1 MPLMG
6 SLYIG
11 KSGLQTSQ
19 NALNTTAHN
28 MSNADT
34 VGYVRQQVMLGT
46 SIYNTIKV
54 DFKAV
59 SNQQIGLGVEYSK
72 TRQVREYF
80 LDKTYRQ
87 ELGRCEFYT
96 VSKDALE
103 EIEFLLDEMN
113 GEAFQNSLDN
123 LWTAVQELTKDPSS
137 AVTQGLLI
145 ERCSEFLA
153 RADSVYEGLKAY
165 QLNLNE
171 TIQQKVDDIN
181 DHAKKIKELNDK
193 IRFIEV
199 GGFEEANDLRDA
211 RNQLVDELAGMANIS
226 YSEDIDGNIC
236 IQLEGEDLVK
246 RDVVYEIGLDTDENT
261 GFYTPFW
268 IHNATFTK
276 DEDGNRIYNIT
287 GAEVYNLEM
296 VISSDLNTDV
306 GSLKSTLLARGDHI
320 ANFTDLEEGNYK
332 NSISQSVVMNVMA
345 EFDRLIH
352 NIATEMNKV
361 LHNAAEKAYEA
372 GDKTYLRDKNGNP
385 IQIFQKIA
393 TPGYDENHEYI
404 SEGPPYDDHGKLY
417 TIDNIKINQD
427 LLQQPTLLG
436 FVMADDSVDFDTM
449 TAMKATFMAENNVLN
464 PTVKKSSSF
473 IDYYGDL
480 VSQIANSGS
489 VYGSILSN
497 QQETVDSTFSAREQ
511 IIGVSHDEELT
522 NMVKY
527 QNAYNASSRYINVI
541 DEMLEHILNTLGV

>member
-28 MSNADT
+28 MSNSDT
-34 VGYVRQQVMLGT
+34 VGYVRQQALLGT
-46 SIYNTIKV
+46 SIYNTIKTDV
-54 DFKAV
+54 HAV

-72 TRQVREYF
+72 TRQVRDYF
-80 LDKTYRQ
+80 LDLTYRK
-87 ELGRCEFYT
+87 ESGRCEFYT
-96 VSKDALE
+96 VSRDALE

-113 GEAFQNSLDN
+113 GETFQGSLEN
-123 LWTAVQELTKDPSS
+123 LWTSVQELAKDPSS

-153 RADSVYEGLKAY
+153 RADSVYSGLKDY

-171 TIQQKVDDIN
+171 SIKAKVDTIN
-181 DHAKKIKELNDK
+181 DHAKQIKELNDR
-193 IRFIEV
+193 IRYIEV

-211 RNQLVDELAGMANIS
+211 RNQLVDELAAMANIS
-226 YSEDIDGNIC
+226 YSEDVDGNIC

-246 RDVVYEIGLDTDENT
+246 RDVVYEIGLQTDATT

-268 IHNATFTK
+268 VHNATWTLNSEGYRVY
-276 DEDGNRIYNIT
+276 DIT
-287 GAEVYNLEM
+287 GAEVYDMEQ

-306 GSLKSTLLARGDHI
+306 GSLKATLLARGDHV
-320 ANFTDLEEGNYK
+320 ANYTDLKEENYK
-332 NSISQSVVMNVMA
+332 NSVSQSVVMNVMA
-345 EFDRLIH
+345 EFDQLIH
-352 NIATEMNKV
+352 NIATAMNKV
-361 LHNAAEKAYEA
+361 LADAAEKAAAE
-372 GDKTYLRDKNGNP
+372 GDSKYLRDANGNP

-393 TPGYDENHEYI
+393 
-404 SEGPPYDDHGKLY
+404 SEGYNEDGTYMEEEDGVHEKLY
-417 TIDNIKINQD
+417 TIDNLQINQL

-436 FVMADDSVDFDTM
+436 FVKEDESVDFDTM
-449 TAMKATFMAENNVLN
+449 TAMKAAFMAENNVLN
-464 PTVKKSSSF
+464 PTVKKQSSF
-473 IDYYGDL
+473 MDYYGDL
-480 VSQIANSGS
+480 VSQVANTGS
-489 VYGSILSN
+489 VYGSILTN

>member
-11 KSGLQTSQ
+11 KSGLQTGQ

-28 MSNADT
+28 MSNSDT
-34 VGYVRQQVMLGT
+34 VGYVRQQVLLGT
-46 SIYNTIKV
+46 SIYNTIKT
-54 DFKAV
+54 DIHAV

-72 TRQVREYF
+72 TRQVRDYF
-80 LDKTYRQ
+80 LDLTYRK
-87 ELGRCEFYT
+87 ESGRCEFYT
-96 VSKDALE
+96 VSRDALE

-113 GEAFQNSLDN
+113 GETFQGSLDN
-123 LWTAVQELTKDPSS
+123 LWTAVQELSKDPSS

-153 RADSVYEGLKAY
+153 RADSVYSGLKDY

-171 TIQQKVDDIN
+171 TVKAKVDKIN
-181 DHAKKIKELNDK
+181 DHAEQIKTLNDR
-193 IRFIEV
+193 IRYIEV

-211 RNQLVDELAGMANIS
+211 RNQLVDELAAMANIS
-226 YSEDIDGNIC
+226 YSEDVDGNIC

-246 RDVVYEIGLDTDENT
+246 RDVVYKIGLDTDPST

-268 IHNATFTK
+268 IHNATWTLNS
-276 DEDGNRIYNIT
+276 DGDRVYDIT
-287 GAEVYNLEM
+287 GAEVFNMEQ

-320 ANFTDLEEGNYK
+320 ANFTDLQEENYK
-332 NSISQSVVMNVMA
+332 NSVSQSVVMNVMA
-345 EFDRLIH
+345 EFDQLIH
-352 NIATEMNKV
+352 NIATAMNKV
-361 LHNAAEKAYEA
+361 LADNADTTT
-372 GDKTYLRDKNGNP
+372 GYLCDPVTGQP

-393 TPGYDENHEYI
+393 SDAYDANGNFIEEKPYTEHER
-404 SEGPPYDDHGKLY
+404 LY
-417 TIDNIKINQD
+417 TIDNLQINQL

-436 FVMADDSVDFDTM
+436 FIKPDESIDYDTM
-449 TAMKATFMAENNVLN
+449 TAMKQAFMAESNVLN
-464 PTVKKSSSF
+464 PTVKKQSNF
-473 IDYYGDL
+473 VDYYGDL
-480 VSQIANSGS
+480 VSQVANSGS
-489 VYGSILSN
+489 VYGSILTN

-511 IIGVSHDEELT
+511 VIGVSHDEELT

-527 QNAYNASSRYINVI
+527 QNAYNAASRYINVI

>member
-28 MSNADT
+28 MSNSDT

-113 GEAFQNSLDN
+113 GETFQGSLDN
-123 LWTAVQELTKDPSS
+123 LWTAVQELSKDPSS

-153 RADSVYEGLKAY
+153 RADSVYEGLKEY

-181 DHAKKIKELNDK
+181 DHAKKIKELNDR
-193 IRFIEV
+193 IRYIEV

-226 YSEDIDGNIC
+226 YSEDVDGNIC

-246 RDVVYEIGLDTDENT
+246 RDVVYEIGLDTDETT

-268 IHNATFTK
+268 IHNATFTL
-276 DEDGNRIYNIT
+276 DQDGNRIYDIT
-287 GAEVYNLEM
+287 GAEVYNLEQI
-296 VISSDLNTDV
+296 ISSDLNTDV

-320 ANFTDLEEGNYK
+320 ANFTDLKPENYK

-345 EFDRLIH
+345 EFDQLIH
-352 NIATEMNKV
+352 NIATAMNKV
-361 LHNAAEKAYEA
+361 LADAADTDT
-372 GDKTYLRDKNGNP
+372 GYLCDPTTGQP

-393 TPGYDENHEYI
+393 SAGYNADGTYMEENEALL
-404 SEGPPYDDHGKLY
+404 GTLY
-417 TIDNIKINQD
+417 TVDNLRINQL

-436 FVMADDSVDFDTM
+436 FVKPDDSVDFDTM
-449 TAMKATFMAENNVLN
+449 TAMKAAFLAESNVLN

-480 VSQIANSGS
+480 ISQIANSGA
-489 VYGSILSN
+489 VYGSILTN

>member
-28 MSNADT
+28 MSNSDT
-34 VGYVRQQVMLGT
+34 VGYVRQQVLLGT
-46 SIYNTIKV
+46 SIYSTIKV

-72 TRQVREYF
+72 TRQVRDYF

-113 GEAFQNSLDN
+113 GETFQSSLDN

-153 RADSVYEGLKAY
+153 RADSVYSGLKEY

-171 TIQQKVDDIN
+171 SIKSKVDVIN
-181 DHAKKIKELNDK
+181 DYAKQIKELNDK
-193 IRFIEV
+193 IRHIEV

-211 RNQLVDELAGMANIS
+211 RNQLIDELAGMGNIS
-226 YSEDIDGNIC
+226 YSEDVEGNIC

-246 RDVVYEIGLDTDENT
+246 RDVVYEIGLDMDETT

-268 IHNATFTK
+268 IHNATFTL
-276 DEDGNRIYNIT
+276 DQDGNRIYDIT
-287 GAEVYNLEM
+287 GAEVYNLEL

-306 GSLKSTLLARGDHI
+306 GSLKSTLLARGDHV
-320 ANFTDLEEGNYK
+320 ANYTDLKEENYK

-345 EFDRLIH
+345 EFDQLIH
-352 NIATEMNKV
+352 NIATTMNKV
-361 LHNAAEKAYEA
+361 LADSADPAT
-372 GDKTYLRDKNGNP
+372 GYLCDPSTGLP
-385 IQIFQKIA
+385 IQIFEKIGSN
-393 TPGYDENHEYI
+393 GYNADGTYMEENE
-404 SEGPPYDDHGKLY
+404 DVLNTLY
-417 TIDNIKINQD
+417 TVDNIRINQK

-436 FVMADDSVDFDTM
+436 FVKADDSVDFDTM
-449 TAMKATFMAENNVLN
+449 TALKEAFMAESNVLN
-464 PTVKKSSSF
+464 PTVKKQSSF

-489 VYGSILSN
+489 VYGSILTN

-522 NMVKY
+522 NMVKF

>member
-28 MSNADT
+28 MSNSDT
-34 VGYVRQQVMLGT
+34 VGYVRQQALLGT
-46 SIYNTIKV
+46 SIYNTIKTDV
-54 DFKAV
+54 HAV

-72 TRQVREYF
+72 TRQVRDYF
-80 LDKTYRQ
+80 LDLTYRK
-87 ELGRCEFYT
+87 ESGRCEFYT
-96 VSKDALE
+96 VSRDALE

-113 GEAFQNSLDN
+113 GETFQGSLEN
-123 LWTAVQELTKDPSS
+123 LWTSVQELAKDPSS

-153 RADSVYEGLKAY
+153 RADSVYSGLKDY

-171 TIQQKVDDIN
+171 SIKAKVDTIN
-181 DHAKKIKELNDK
+181 DHAKQIKELNDR
-193 IRFIEV
+193 IRYIEV

-211 RNQLVDELAGMANIS
+211 RNQLVDELAAMANIS
-226 YSEDIDGNIC
+226 YSEDVDGNIC

-246 RDVVYEIGLDTDENT
+246 RDVVYEIGLQTDATT

-268 IHNATFTK
+268 VHNATWTLNSEGYRVY
-276 DEDGNRIYNIT
+276 DIT
-287 GAEVYNLEM
+287 GAEVYDMEQ

-306 GSLKSTLLARGDHI
+306 GSLKATLLARGDHV
-320 ANFTDLEEGNYK
+320 ANYTDLKEENYK
-332 NSISQSVVMNVMA
+332 NSVSQSVVMNVMA
-345 EFDRLIH
+345 EFDQLIH
-352 NIATEMNKV
+352 NIATAMNKV
-361 LHNAAEKAYEA
+361 LADAAEKAAAE
-372 GDKTYLRDKNGNP
+372 GDSKYLRDANGNP

-393 TPGYDENHEYI
+393 
-404 SEGPPYDDHGKLY
+404 SEGYNEDGTYMEEEDGGHEKLY
-417 TIDNIKINQD
+417 TIDNLQINQL

-436 FVMADDSVDFDTM
+436 FVKEDESVDFDTM
-449 TAMKATFMAENNVLN
+449 TAMKAAFMAENNVLN
-464 PTVKKSSSF
+464 PTVKKQSSF
-473 IDYYGDL
+473 MDYYGDL
-480 VSQIANSGS
+480 VSQVANTGS
-489 VYGSILSN
+489 VYGSILTN

>member
-34 VGYVRQQVMLGT
+34 TGYVRQQVLLGT
-46 SIYNTIKV
+46 SIYNTIKTDV
-54 DFKAV
+54 NSV
-59 SNQQIGLGVEYSK
+59 SNQQIGLGVTYSK
-72 TRQVREYF
+72 TRQVRDYF
-80 LDKTYRQ
+80 LDLTYRK
-87 ELGRCEFYT
+87 ESGRCEFYT
-96 VSKDALE
+96 VSRDALE

-113 GEAFQNSLDN
+113 GETFQSSLDN
-123 LWTAVQELTKDPSS
+123 LWTSVQELSKDPSN

-153 RADSVYEGLKAY
+153 RADSVYSGLKDY

-171 TIQQKVDDIN
+171 TIKEKVDTIN
-181 DHAKKIKELNDK
+181 DHAKQIKELNDR

-199 GGFEEANDLRDA
+199 GGFEEANDLRDM
-211 RNQLVDELAGMANIS
+211 RNQLIDDLAAMANIS
-226 YSEDIDGNIC
+226 YSEDVDGNVC

-246 RDVVYEIGLDTDENT
+246 RDVVYEIGLDTDPTT

-268 IHNATFTK
+268 IHNATW
-276 DEDGNRIYNIT
+276 ELNSDGVRVYDIT
-287 GAEVYNLEM
+287 GAEVYDLEQ

-320 ANFTDLEEGNYK
+320 ANYTDLKEENYK

-345 EFDRLIH
+345 EFDQLVH
-352 NIATEMNKV
+352 NIATAMNKV
-361 LHNAAEKAYEA
+361 LADAAEKAYAE
-372 GDKTYLRDKNGNP
+372 GDTTYLRDANGNP
-385 IQIFQKIA
+385 IQIFQKIGSD
-393 TPGYDENHEYI
+393 GYDADHNYI
-404 SEGPPYDDHGKLY
+404 EEDETRNATLY
-417 TIDNIKINQD
+417 TVDNLQINQL

-436 FVMADDSVDFDTM
+436 FIRSDESIDYDTM
-449 TAMKATFMAENNVLN
+449 TAMKEAFMAENNVLN
-464 PTVKKSSSF
+464 PTVKKQSNF
-473 IDYYGDL
+473 VDYYGDL
-480 VSQIANSGS
+480 VSQVANSGS
-489 VYGSILSN
+489 VYGSILTN

-511 IIGVSHDEELT
+511 IIGVSYDEELT

-527 QNAYNASSRYINVI
+527 QNAFNASSRYINVI
-541 DEMLEHILNTLGV
+541 DEMLEHIINTLGM

>member
-11 KSGLQTSQ
+11 KSGLQTGQ

-28 MSNADT
+28 MSNSDT
-34 VGYVRQQVMLGT
+34 VGYVRQQVLLGT
-46 SIYNTIKV
+46 SIYNTIKTDV
-54 DFKAV
+54 HAV

-72 TRQVREYF
+72 TRQVRDYF
-80 LDKTYRQ
+80 LDLTYRK
-87 ELGRCEFYT
+87 ESGRCEFYT

-113 GEAFQNSLDN
+113 GETFQGSLEN
-123 LWTAVQELTKDPSS
+123 LWTAVQELSKDPGS

-153 RADSVYEGLKAY
+153 RADSVYSGLKDY
-165 QLNLNE
+165 QLNLNQTVKTKVE
-171 TIQQKVDDIN
+171 TIN
-181 DHAKKIKELNDK
+181 EHAEQIKTLNDR
-193 IRFIEV
+193 IRYIEV

-211 RNQLVDELAGMANIS
+211 RNQLVDELAAMANIS
-226 YSEDIDGNIC
+226 YSEDVDGNIC

-246 RDVVYEIGLDTDENT
+246 RDVVYKIGLDTDPST

-268 IHNATFTK
+268 IHNATWTLNS
-276 DEDGNRIYNIT
+276 DGERVYDIS
-287 GAEVYNLEM
+287 GAKVFDMEQ

-320 ANFTDLEEGNYK
+320 ANFTDLEEENYK

-352 NIATEMNKV
+352 NIATTMNKV
-361 LHNAAEKAYEA
+361 LADNADVTT
-372 GDKTYLRDKNGNP
+372 GYLCDPVTGQP
-385 IQIFQKIA
+385 LQIFQKIA
-393 TPGYDENHEYI
+393 SDGYDASGNFIEE
-404 SEGPPYDDHGKLY
+404 EPYTDHARLY
-417 TIDNIKINQD
+417 TIDNLQINQK

-436 FVMADDSVDFDTM
+436 FIKPDESIDYDTM
-449 TAMKATFMAENNVLN
+449 TEMKEAFMAESNVLN
-464 PTVKKSSSF
+464 PTVKKYSNF
-473 IDYYGDL
+473 VDYYGDL
-480 VSQIANSGS
+480 ISQVANSGS
-489 VYGSILSN
+489 VYGSILTN

-511 IIGVSHDEELT
+511 VIGVSHDEELT

-527 QNAYNASSRYINVI
+527 QNAYNAASRYINVI

>member
-11 KSGLQTSQ
+11 KSGLQTGQ

-28 MSNADT
+28 MSNSDT
-34 VGYVRQQVMLGT
+34 VGYVRQQVLLGT
-46 SIYNTIKV
+46 SIYNTIKTDV
-54 DFKAV
+54 HAV

-72 TRQVREYF
+72 TRQVRDYF
-80 LDKTYRQ
+80 LDLTYRK
-87 ELGRCEFYT
+87 ESGRCEFYT
-96 VSKDALE
+96 VSRDALE
-103 EIEFLLDEMN
+103 EVEFLLDEMN
-113 GEAFQNSLDN
+113 GETFQGSLDN
-123 LWTAVQELTKDPSS
+123 LWTAVQELSKDPSS

-153 RADSVYEGLKAY
+153 RADSVYSGLKDY

-171 TIQQKVDDIN
+171 TVKAKVETIN
-181 DHAKKIKELNDK
+181 SHAEQIKNLNDR
-193 IRFIEV
+193 IRYIEV

-211 RNQLVDELAGMANIS
+211 RNQLVDELAAMANIS
-226 YSEDIDGNIC
+226 YSEDVDGNIC

-246 RDVVYEIGLDTDENT
+246 RDVVYKIGLDTDPST

-268 IHNATFTK
+268 IHNATWTLNS
-276 DEDGNRIYNIT
+276 DGERVYDIS
-287 GAEVYNLEM
+287 GAEVFNMEQ

-320 ANFTDLEEGNYK
+320 ANFTDLEEENYK

-345 EFDRLIH
+345 EFDQLIH
-352 NIATEMNKV
+352 NIATTMNKV
-361 LHNAAEKAYEA
+361 LADNADPAT
-372 GDKTYLRDKNGNP
+372 GYLCDQTTGNP

-393 TPGYDENHEYI
+393 SDAYDANGNFIEEK
-404 SEGPPYDDHGKLY
+404 PYTEHARLY
-417 TIDNIKINQD
+417 TIDNLQINQL

-436 FVMADDSVDFDTM
+436 FIKQDESIDYDTM
-449 TAMKATFMAENNVLN
+449 TAMKEAFMAESNVLN
-464 PTVKKSSSF
+464 PTVKKHSNF
-473 IDYYGDL
+473 VDYYGDL
-480 VSQIANSGS
+480 VSQVANSGS

-511 IIGVSHDEELT
+511 VIGVSHDEELT

-527 QNAYNASSRYINVI
+527 QNAYNAASRYINVI

>member
-11 KSGLQTSQ
+11 KSGLQTGQ

-28 MSNADT
+28 MSNSDT
-34 VGYVRQQVMLGT
+34 VGYVRQQVLLGT
-46 SIYNTIKV
+46 SIYNTIKT
-54 DFKAV
+54 DIHAV

-72 TRQVREYF
+72 TRQVRDYF
-80 LDKTYRQ
+80 LDLTYRK
-87 ELGRCEFYT
+87 ESGRCEFYT
-96 VSKDALE
+96 VSRDALE

-113 GEAFQNSLDN
+113 GETFQGSLDN
-123 LWTAVQELTKDPSS
+123 LWTAVQELSKDPSS

-153 RADSVYEGLKAY
+153 RADSVYSGLKDY

-171 TIQQKVDDIN
+171 TVKAKVDKIN
-181 DHAKKIKELNDK
+181 DHAEQIKTLNDR
-193 IRFIEV
+193 IRYIEV

-211 RNQLVDELAGMANIS
+211 RNQLVDELAAMANIS
-226 YSEDIDGNIC
+226 YSEDVDGNIC

-246 RDVVYEIGLDTDENT
+246 RDVVYKIGLDTDPST

-268 IHNATFTK
+268 IHNATWTLNS
-276 DEDGNRIYNIT
+276 DGDRVYDIT
-287 GAEVYNLEM
+287 GAEVFNMEQ

-320 ANFTDLEEGNYK
+320 ANFTDLQEENYK
-332 NSISQSVVMNVMA
+332 NSVSQSVVMNVMA
-345 EFDRLIH
+345 EFDQLIH
-352 NIATEMNKV
+352 NIATTMNKV
-361 LHNAAEKAYEA
+361 LADNADTTT
-372 GDKTYLRDKNGNP
+372 GYLCDPVTGQP

-393 TPGYDENHEYI
+393 SDAYDANGNFIEEKPYTEHER
-404 SEGPPYDDHGKLY
+404 LY
-417 TIDNIKINQD
+417 TIDNLQINQL

-436 FVMADDSVDFDTM
+436 FIKPDESIDYDTM
-449 TAMKATFMAENNVLN
+449 TAMKQAFMAESNVLN
-464 PTVKKSSSF
+464 PTVKKQSNF
-473 IDYYGDL
+473 VDYYGDL
-480 VSQIANSGS
+480 VSQVANSGS
-489 VYGSILSN
+489 VYGSILTN

-511 IIGVSHDEELT
+511 VIGVSHDEELT

-527 QNAYNASSRYINVI
+527 QNAYNAASRYINVI

>member
-46 SIYNTIKV
+46 SIYSTIKV

-113 GEAFQNSLDN
+113 GETFQGSLDN
-123 LWTAVQELTKDPSS
+123 LWTAVQELAKDPSS

-153 RADSVYEGLKAY
+153 RADSVYEGLKEY

-181 DHAKKIKELNDK
+181 DHAKKIKELNDR
-193 IRFIEV
+193 IRYIEV

-226 YSEDIDGNIC
+226 YSEDVDGNIC

-246 RDVVYEIGLDTDENT
+246 RDVVYEIGLDTDETT
-261 GFYTPFW
+261 GFFTPFW
-268 IHNATFTK
+268 IHNAKFTL
-276 DEDGNRIYNIT
+276 DVDGNRVYNIT
-287 GAEVYNLEM
+287 GAEVYDLEM

-306 GSLKSTLLARGDHI
+306 GSLKSTLLARGDHV

-352 NIATEMNKV
+352 NITTAMNGV
-361 LHNAAEKAYEA
+361 LEDAANKAAAA
-372 GDKTYLRDKNGNP
+372 GDTTYLRDENGNP

-393 TPGYDENHEYI
+393 TDGYDENHNFIPE
-404 SEGPPYDDHGKLY
+404 EPYDDHGKLY
-417 TIDNIKINQD
+417 TVDNLRINQK

-449 TAMKATFMAENNVLN
+449 TAMKQAFMAENNVLN
-464 PTVKKSSSF
+464 PTVKKASSF
-473 IDYYGDL
+473 INYYGDL
-480 VSQIANSGS
+480 ISQIANSGA
-489 VYGSILSN
+489 VYGSILTN

>member
-11 KSGLQTSQ
+11 QSGLQTSQ

-34 VGYVRQQVMLGT
+34 VGFVRQQVLQGT
-46 SIYNTIKV
+46 RIYNTIKV

-59 SNQQIGLGVEYSK
+59 ANQQVGLGVNYSK
-72 TRQVREYF
+72 TRQVRDYF

-87 ELGRCEFYT
+87 ELGRQEFYT
-96 VSKDALE
+96 VSRDALE

-113 GEAFQNSLDN
+113 GETFQNSLDN

-145 ERCSEFLA
+145 ERCAEFLD
-153 RADSVYEGLKAY
+153 RADSVYEGLMDY
-165 QLNLNE
+165 QNNLNS
-171 TIQQKVDDIN
+171 TIQNKVKTIN
-181 DHAKKIKELNDK
+181 EHAQAIKDLNDR

-211 RNQLVDELAGMANIS
+211 RNQLIDELAGMANIS
-226 YSEDIDGNIC
+226 YTEDPEGNVC

-246 RDVVYEIGLDTDENT
+246 RDVVYEIGLDMDPET

-268 IHNATFTK
+268 IHNAPFTLNEEGEREY
-276 DEDGNRIYNIT
+276 DIEN
-287 GAEVYNLEM
+287 ALVYDMEQ

-306 GSLKSTLLARGDHI
+306 GSLKSTLIARGDHV
-320 ANFTDLEEGNYK
+320 ATFKDLEEENYT
-332 NSISQSVVMNVMA
+332 NSVTQSVIMNVQA
-345 EFDRLIH
+345 EFDQLIH
-352 NIATEMNKV
+352 NIATTMNKV
-361 LHNAAEKAYEA
+361 LADAAEAAYAA
-372 GDKTYLRDKNGNP
+372 GDTTYLRDKNGNP

-393 TPGYDENHEYI
+393 TEGYDENGDFIE
-404 SEGPPYDDHGKLY
+404 EDDSIYNWY
-417 TIDNIKINQD
+417 TIDNLKINQE

-436 FVMADDSVDFDTM
+436 FILHDDSVDYDTM
-449 TAMKATFMAENNVLN
+449 AKIKEAFMAETNTLN
-464 PTVKKSSSF
+464 PYVKKQSSF
-473 IDYYGDL
+473 MDYYSDL
-480 VSQIANSGS
+480 VSQVANSGH
-489 VYGSILSN
+489 VYESILTN

-511 IIGVSHDEELT
+511 IIGVSADEELT
-522 NMVKY
+522 NMVKF

-541 DEMLEHILNTLGV
+541 DEMLEHIINTLGV

>member
-11 KSGLQTSQ
+11 KSGLQTGQ

-28 MSNADT
+28 MSNSDT
-34 VGYVRQQVMLGT
+34 VGYVRQQVLLGT
-46 SIYNTIKV
+46 SIYNTIKT
-54 DFKAV
+54 DIHAV

-72 TRQVREYF
+72 TRQVRDYF
-80 LDKTYRQ
+80 LDLTYRK
-87 ELGRCEFYT
+87 ESGRCEFYT
-96 VSKDALE
+96 VSRDALE
-103 EIEFLLDEMN
+103 EVEFLLDEMN
-113 GEAFQNSLDN
+113 GETFQGSLDN
-123 LWTAVQELTKDPSS
+123 LWTAVQELSKDPSS

-153 RADSVYEGLKAY
+153 RADSVYSGLKDY

-171 TIQQKVDDIN
+171 TVKSKVDKIN
-181 DHAKKIKELNDK
+181 DHAEQIKKLNDR
-193 IRFIEV
+193 IRYIEV

-211 RNQLVDELAGMANIS
+211 RNQLVDELAAMANIS
-226 YSEDIDGNIC
+226 YSEDVDGNIC

-246 RDVVYEIGLDTDENT
+246 RDVVYKIGLDTDPST

-268 IHNATFTK
+268 IHNATWTLNS
-276 DEDGNRIYNIT
+276 DGERVYDIT
-287 GAEVYNLEM
+287 GAEVFNMEQ

-320 ANFTDLEEGNYK
+320 ANFTDLEEENYK

-345 EFDRLIH
+345 EFDQLIH
-352 NIATEMNKV
+352 NIATTMNKV
-361 LHNAAEKAYEA
+361 LADNADPAT
-372 GDKTYLRDKNGNP
+372 GYLCDPTTGNP

-393 TPGYDENHEYI
+393 SDAYDANGNFIEEK
-404 SEGPPYDDHGKLY
+404 PYTEHARLY
-417 TIDNIKINQD
+417 TIDNLQINQL

-436 FVMADDSVDFDTM
+436 FIKQDESIDYDTM
-449 TAMKATFMAENNVLN
+449 TDMKEAFMAESNVLN
-464 PTVKKSSSF
+464 PTVKKHSNF
-473 IDYYGDL
+473 VDYYGDL

-527 QNAYNASSRYINVI
+527 QNAYNAASRYINVI

>member
-11 KSGLQTSQ
+11 KSGLQTGQ

-28 MSNADT
+28 MSNSDT
-34 VGYVRQQVMLGT
+34 VGYVRQQVLLGT
-46 SIYNTIKV
+46 SIYNTIKTDV
-54 DFKAV
+54 HAV

-72 TRQVREYF
+72 TRQVRDYF
-80 LDKTYRQ
+80 LDLTYRK
-87 ELGRCEFYT
+87 ESGRCEFYT
-96 VSKDALE
+96 VSRDALE

-113 GEAFQNSLDN
+113 GETFQSSLDN
-123 LWTAVQELTKDPSS
+123 LWTSVQELSKDPSN

-153 RADSVYEGLKAY
+153 RADSVYSGLKEY

-171 TIQQKVDDIN
+171 TVKAKVDTIN
-181 DHAKKIKELNDK
+181 EHAEQIKILNDR
-193 IRFIEV
+193 IRYIEV

-226 YSEDIDGNIC
+226 YSEDVDGNIC

-246 RDVVYEIGLDTDENT
+246 RDVVYKIGLDTDPTT
-261 GFYTPFW
+261 GFYTPYW
-268 IHNATFTK
+268 IHNATWTLNN
-276 DEDGNRIYNIT
+276 DGERVYDIT
-287 GAEVYNLEM
+287 GAEVFNMEQ

-320 ANFTDLEEGNYK
+320 ANYTDLQEGNYT
-332 NSISQSVVMNVMA
+332 NSVSQSVVMNVMA
-345 EFDRLIH
+345 EFDQLIH
-352 NIATEMNKV
+352 NIATTMNKV
-361 LHNAAEKAYEA
+361 IADNADPST
-372 GDKTYLRDKNGNP
+372 GYLCDPVTGQP
-385 IQIFQKIA
+385 LQIFQKIGSE
-393 TPGYDENHEYI
+393 GYDANGNFI
-404 SEGPPYDDHGKLY
+404 SEEPYTDHAKLY
-417 TIDNIKINQD
+417 TIDNLQINQK

-436 FVMADDSVDFDTM
+436 FIKPDESIDYDTM
-449 TAMKATFMAENNVLN
+449 TAMKEAFMAESNVLN
-464 PTVKKSSSF
+464 PTVKKYSNF
-473 IDYYGDL
+473 VDYYGDL
-480 VSQIANSGS
+480 VSQVANSGS
-489 VYGSILSN
+489 VYGSILAN

-511 IIGVSHDEELT
+511 VIGVSHDEELT

-527 QNAYNASSRYINVI
+527 QNAYNAASRYINVI

>member
-59 SNQQIGLGVEYSK
+59 SNQQIGLGVEYTK

-87 ELGRCEFYT
+87 ESGRCEFYT

-123 LWTAVQELTKDPSS
+123 LWTAVQELSKDPSS

-153 RADSVYEGLKAY
+153 RADSVYEGLKSY
-165 QLNLNE
+165 QKNLNE
-171 TIQQKVDDIN
+171 SIKQYVDDIN
-181 DHAKKIKELNDK
+181 DHAQKIKQLNDQ
-193 IRFIEV
+193 IRYIEV

-211 RNQLVDELAGMANIS
+211 RNQLVDELAGLANIS

-246 RDVVYEIGLDTDENT
+246 RDVVYEIGLDTDETT

-268 IHNATFTK
+268 IHNATYTL
-276 DEDGNRIYNIT
+276 DQDNNRIYNIT
-287 GAEVYNLEM
+287 GAEVFNLEQI
-296 VISSDLNTDV
+296 ISSDLNTDV
-306 GSLKSTLLARGDHI
+306 GGLKSTLLARGDHI
-320 ANFTDLEEGNYK
+320 ANYTDLQEGNYK
-332 NSISQSVVMNVMA
+332 NSVSQSVIMNVQA
-345 EFDRLIH
+345 EFDQLIH
-352 NIATEMNKV
+352 NIATAMNKV
-361 LHNAAEKAYEA
+361 LEDAADRDT
-372 GDKTYLRDKNGNP
+372 GYLCDPTTGQP
-385 IQIFQKIA
+385 LQIFQKIA
-393 TPGYDENHEYI
+393 TSGYDENGNYI
-404 SEGPPYDDHGKLY
+404 PEDPAQLGTLY
-417 TIDNIKINQD
+417 TTDNLKINQL

-436 FVMADDSVDFDTM
+436 FVKPDDSVDFDTM
-449 TAMKATFMAENNVLN
+449 AAMKAAFTKEDNVLN
-464 PTVKKSSSF
+464 PTVKKASSF

-489 VYGSILSN
+489 VYGSILTN

>member
-59 SNQQIGLGVEYSK
+59 SNQQIGLGVEYTK

-113 GEAFQNSLDN
+113 GETFQGSLDN
-123 LWTAVQELTKDPSS
+123 LWTAVQELAKDPSS

-153 RADSVYEGLKAY
+153 RADSVYEGLKSY
-165 QLNLNE
+165 QQNLND
-171 TIQQKVDDIN
+171 TIKQHVDDIN
-181 DHAKKIKELNDK
+181 DHAKKIKELNDR
-193 IRFIEV
+193 IRYIEV

-236 IQLEGEDLVK
+236 IQLESEDLVK
-246 RDVVYEIGLDTDENT
+246 RDVVYEIGLDTDETT

-268 IHNATFTK
+268 IHNATYTT
-276 DEDGNRIYNIT
+276 DADGNRIYDIT
-287 GAEVYNLEM
+287 GAEVYNLEQ

-306 GSLKSTLLARGDHI
+306 GALKSTLLARGDHI
-320 ANFTDLEEGNYK
+320 ANYTDLQEGNYK

-345 EFDRLIH
+345 EFDQLIH
-352 NIATEMNKV
+352 NIATAMNQV
-361 LHNAAEKAYEA
+361 LADAADTET
-372 GDKTYLRDKNGNP
+372 GYLCDPTTGQP

-393 TPGYDENHEYI
+393 TSGYNADGTYMEENEA
-404 SEGPPYDDHGKLY
+404 ELETLY
-417 TIDNIKINQD
+417 TTDNLKINQL

-436 FVMADDSVDFDTM
+436 FVKPDDSVDFDTM
-449 TAMKATFMAENNVLN
+449 AAMKAAFMAEDNVLN
-464 PTVKKSSSF
+464 PTVKKASSF

-480 VSQIANSGS
+480 VSQVANSGS
-489 VYGSILSN
+489 VYGSILTN

>member
-19 NALNTTAHN
+19 NSLNTTAHN

-34 VGYVRQQVMLGT
+34 TGYVRQQVLLGT

-59 SNQQIGLGVEYSK
+59 ANQQIGLGVTYSK
-72 TRQVREYF
+72 TRQVRDYF
-80 LDKTYRQ
+80 LDQTYRK
-87 ELGRCEFYT
+87 ESGRCEFYT
-96 VSKDALE
+96 VSRDALE

-113 GEAFQNSLDN
+113 GETFQSSLDN
-123 LWTAVQELTKDPSS
+123 LWTSVQELSKDPSS

-153 RADSVYEGLKAY
+153 RADSVYSGIKEY

-171 TIQQKVDDIN
+171 TIKHKVDTIN
-181 DHAKKIKELNDK
+181 DHAKQIKDLNDK
-193 IRFIEV
+193 IRHIEV
-199 GGFEEANDLRDA
+199 AGFEEANDLRDV
-211 RNQLVDELAGMANIS
+211 RNQLIDELAAMANIS
-226 YSEDIDGNIC
+226 YTEDVDGNVC

-246 RDVVYEIGLDTDENT
+246 RDVVYEIGLDTDANT

-268 IHNATFTK
+268 IHNATWTLN
-276 DEDGNRIYNIT
+276 DTGERVYDIT
-287 GAEVYNLEM
+287 GSEVFDMEQ

-320 ANFTDLEEGNYK
+320 ANYTDLKEENYV
-332 NSISQSVVMNVMA
+332 NSISQSVCMNVMA
-345 EFDRLIH
+345 EFDQLIH
-352 NIATEMNKV
+352 NIATTMNQV
-361 LHNAAEKAYEA
+361 LADAAEKAYAE
-372 GDKTYLRDKNGNP
+372 GDTTYLRDANGNP

-393 TPGYDENHEYI
+393 SDGYNADGTYMEEMDAENE
-404 SEGPPYDDHGKLY
+404 SLY
-417 TIDNIKINQD
+417 TIDNLQINQL

-436 FVMADDSVDFDTM
+436 FVRSDDSVDFDTM
-449 TAMKATFMAENNVLN
+449 TAMKEAFMAESNVLN
-464 PTVKKSSSF
+464 PTVKKQSNF
-473 IDYYGDL
+473 VDYYGDL
-480 VSQIANSGS
+480 VSQVANSGS
-489 VYGSILSN
+489 VYSSILTN

-511 IIGVSHDEELT
+511 IIGVSQDEELS
-522 NMVKY
+522 NMIKF

-541 DEMLEHILNTLGV
+541 DEMLEHILNTLGR